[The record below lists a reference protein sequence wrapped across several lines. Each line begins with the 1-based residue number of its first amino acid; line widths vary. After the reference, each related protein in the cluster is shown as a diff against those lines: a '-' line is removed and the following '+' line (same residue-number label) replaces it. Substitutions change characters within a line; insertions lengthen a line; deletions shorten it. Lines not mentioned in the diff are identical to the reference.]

1 MQITHECR
9 RISGGCLID
18 RARKLGAARAVIGES
33 IVSGS
38 SLSLKVLKMQSY
50 KYSFSKSD
58 LDPQRQANGHF
69 RGLARFPLLKQ
80 EGNS

>member
-1 MQITHECR
+1 MKELLQNKLFLCKWQASYSYGSMVNDLMLERMVFR

-50 KYSFSKSD
+50 KYSFSK
-58 LDPQRQANGHF
+58 
-69 RGLARFPLLKQ
+69 
-80 EGNS
+80 